1 MPARYNCGPP
11 ALGSSTVLL
20 NGGVLDLR
28 ADNSTVF
35 NNSVTLAASST
46 INVDAIPGDSLVSN
60 QAHTIGGLSFGAA
73 GATRTLTVSTGNIA
87 STPADGYG
95 LNTGPVMLNDNASL
109 VNNSSGMIT
118 ISSITSG
125 AANAATLSFSGVNN
139 STVGFAGNIV
149 VSGPVTQGAGALTL
163 ANTGGRTLM
172 LNGALSNTGGVAV
185 TGGGTVQFGS
195 GASLA
200 GSVPFTVTN
209 GTLDTNGVSA
219 TVGGITMGGANGGT
233 IQTEAGVLTLG
244 GDVTFNTG
252 AGTATING
260 NLNLGS
266 TAHNFNIAAGS
277 AAAQMTVNAAITDSG
292 GGFNKNGAGT
302 LELTGNNSST
312 GQVTV
317 NGGTLDVLAHAA
329 SPLGSGTLDIA
340 GGTLRLDNLTGSA
353 NANSSTGMLLIGTGT
368 VGSSQLLLNG
378 NGASTTLTLAG
389 FGGRSAGSTG
399 ALVVIPNDGALNSTD
414 VISLTN
420 APTPSNGILP
430 AYIVA
435 QNSGSDSTLD
445 FLSLN
450 GHNLEPGAW
459 REFISATV
467 SAAGRHRSR
476 ISTPARTS
484 AQARI
489 RSMHCASPIRQSME
503 QAAR

>member
-1 MPARYNCGPP
+1 
-11 ALGSSTVLL
+11 
-20 NGGVLDLR
+20 
-28 ADNSTVF
+28 
-35 NNSVTLAASST
+35 
-46 INVDAIPGDSLVSN
+46 
-60 QAHTIGGLSFGAA
+60 
-73 GATRTLTVSTGNIA
+73 
-87 STPADGYG
+87 
-95 LNTGPVMLNDNASL
+95 
-109 VNNSSGMIT
+109 
-118 ISSITSG
+118 
-125 AANAATLSFSGVNN
+125 
-139 STVGFAGNIV
+139 
-149 VSGPVTQGAGALTL
+149 
-163 ANTGGRTLM
+163 M

-353 NANSSTGMLLIGTGT
+353 NANSSTGTLLIGTGT

-378 NGASTTLTLAG
+378 NGAAAKPNSDPRRIWRTLRG
-389 FGGRSAGSTG
+389 FDWKCSLSFPTMG
-399 ALVVIPNDGALNSTD
+399 VFLNSTD

-430 AYIVA
+430 AYIVT

-450 GHNLEPGAW
+450 GHNLEPGA
-459 REFISATV
+459 
-467 SAAGRHRSR
+467 AAGIYLSNSLSGGATS
-476 ISTPARTS
+476 IADFNSGTDIGASTDSVYALRVRP
-484 AQARI
+484 
-489 RSMHCASPIRQSME
+489 PIRQSME